1 MDKQQKQRTIEN
13 EKKWKHF
20 LSSVKRVHNVQS
32 NNVCISTKNNT
43 KCLAN
48 IFANKLLERKGG
60 IIEISGSKDT
70 MQIYKHLNVEEP
82 QTKRQNMAFYDGS
95 QMGMS
100 RADTWPKERYKY
112 TEPINISGIE
122 SARRQLNFETTK
134 TIVCDSSDEEMSP
147 SILETIPSEKFGYH
161 WKSHPRY
168 DIPNDKD
175 LSPSKKIKFGKE
187 LFADSTTESQT
198 EQATGSLKEVQE
210 KYEKEKE
217 AAEADNNAPGAT
229 AMSADNIFSEVVNV
243 EINRKIDRVA
253 NPTSIKSDID
263 NSYREPVRKIE
274 KPTDFSEALED
285 VVMDSSIEPASFRLE
300 AVQDENMKRKEE
312 DKEDNTPATL
322 KVSAGDLCYI
332 DKPFEIN
339 RFRDRN
345 ENIPKSKKS
354 DIDKSCSKWTVPNI
368 AEYFDFDETVRK
380 IEMPTD
386 FAIGAQKVS
395 ENIQLELI
403 RKLQVFKAVQKY
415 KSKQKNYTEIL
426 SHLKSITVTECGSRL
441 VLDAL
446 LIPLCSSLKLKH

>member
-112 TEPINISGIE
+112 TEINISGIE

-198 EQATGSLKEVQE
+198 EQATGSLK
-210 KYEKEKE
+210 K
-217 AAEADNNAPGAT
+217 
-229 AMSADNIFSEVVNV
+229 SEVVNV

-322 KVSAGDLCYI
+322 KVSAGDLFVI
-332 DKPFEIN
+332 STNLLKLIVSE
-339 RFRDRN
+339 
-345 ENIPKSKKS
+345 
-354 DIDKSCSKWTVPNI
+354 
-368 AEYFDFDETVRK
+368 
-380 IEMPTD
+380 IEMKI
-386 FAIGAQKVS
+386 FQSQK
-395 ENIQLELI
+395 I
-403 RKLQVFKAVQKY
+403 
-415 KSKQKNYTEIL
+415 
-426 SHLKSITVTECGSRL
+426 
-441 VLDAL
+441 
-446 LIPLCSSLKLKH
+446 